1 MAKGKARGFEAL
13 MGWLSGR
20 GVDPDQAEA
29 LLRSLPNVDS
39 MTPTDLQRVIDQ
51 MNAPAPR
58 ARMDSPVSV
67 EDRVAGNPQ
76 TGMRPDPNIRSTLQ
90 ELDPEFSSRIDTAS
104 PEEIMA
110 AYRNAVNRAEGVRRG
125 APRQSPARV
134 MDTPVA
140 SVPPPQGPVRQMELP
155 LGPGAPEPNIR
166 ELLSGRLPPGMTGDR
181 VAAHNSLRDSWP
193 GPEDLEPEDL
203 AAFMAE
209 LSPLQRQYL
218 QALEK
223 NNWLGFDYPSQAA
236 SAGLALP
243 DAPRRWEMSPEL
255 LAARQALIDGYP
267 RGPGVPGELSGP
279 GQILTRQLDM
289 IPAPLR
295 GLPAP
300 SQRRL
305 GTTAG
310 VPMGPSSMPVIDV
323 PFEMVQPARRLTD
336 NRPPAPGVPSRAATA
351 ADELIDG
358 PSPGMRASQPEVPRP
373 VDDGPKMPWGSLAG
387 GLGLGLGLSQ
397 MMPEDAFKTPPASGS
412 GPKNATTADL
422 AEESR
427 PAPKVEVTEETPQ
440 PTVKQGPPDYSSQAR
455 QLIAR
460 ANDIQRQAGRQ
471 TPESIAL
478 INQANRLYEMAA
490 EGRRNGS
497 QPAIMPVEQQNQQT
511 SSIQRNAQEQVAQNQ
526 GTDYRSQARR
536 MMAELNIRSS
546 QGNISSAEYS
556 ATKRRID
563 ELFALAD
570 QEDNARRNPSQRD
583 RRPNTG
589 GGMGRVQFPPTRRL
603 QTRRSPSTT

>member
-58 ARMDSPVSV
+58 ARMESPVSL
-67 EDRVAGNPQ
+67 EERVVGNPE
-76 TGMRPDPNIRSTLQ
+76 TGLRRDGRFR
-90 ELDPEFSSRIDTAS
+90 EWFEEHDPEFAARMDGAS
-104 PEEIMA
+104 AEEIMDRYGKQVWSA
-110 AYRNAVNRAEGVRRG
+110 DNVRRG
-125 APRQSPARV
+125 APRKSPARV
-134 MDTPVA
+134 MDTPVDA
-140 SVPPPQGPVRQMELP
+140 VPPPQGPVRQLELP
-155 LGPGAPEPNIR
+155 LGPGAPEPDIR
-166 ELLSGRLPPGMTGDR
+166 
-181 VAAHNSLRDSWP
+181 SLIP
-193 GPEDLEPEDL
+193 FGV
-203 AAFMAE
+203 
-209 LSPLQRQYL
+209 
-218 QALEK
+218 
-223 NNWLGFDYPSQAA
+223 
-236 SAGLALP
+236 
-243 DAPRRWEMSPEL
+243 
-255 LAARQALIDGYP
+255 

-295 GLPAP
+295 GLP
-300 SQRRL
+300 
-305 GTTAG
+305 
-310 VPMGPSSMPVIDV
+310 GPSPQSVIDV

-336 NRPPAPGVPSRAATA
+336 NRPPVPGVPSRAATA

>member
-1 MAKGKARGFEAL
+1 

-20 GVDPDQAEA
+20 GIDPDQAES

-58 ARMDSPVSV
+58 ARMESPVSL
-67 EDRVAGNPQ
+67 EERVVGNPE
-76 TGMRPDPNIRSTLQ
+76 TGLRRDGRFR
-90 ELDPEFSSRIDTAS
+90 EWFEEHDPEFAARMDSAS
-104 PEEIMA
+104 AEEIMDRYGKQVWA
-110 AYRNAVNRAEGVRRG
+110 ADNVRRG
-125 APRQSPARV
+125 APRKSPARV

-166 ELLSGRLPPGMTGDR
+166 ELLG
-181 VAAHNSLRDSWP
+181 
-193 GPEDLEPEDL
+193 
-203 AAFMAE
+203 
-209 LSPLQRQYL
+209 
-218 QALEK
+218 
-223 NNWLGFDYPSQAA
+223 
-236 SAGLALP
+236 
-243 DAPRRWEMSPEL
+243 
-255 LAARQALIDGYP
+255 
-267 RGPGVPGELSGP
+267 
-279 GQILTRQLDM
+279 
-289 IPAPLR
+289 
-295 GLPAP
+295 P
-300 SQRRL
+300 SQRTPQTPQEQIASQFDAVTGNLGRDPFSAPRSPQPPRRPTAAMQPDDFTQRL
-305 GTTAG
+305 ADGRTQAWGGGDADEYVDWLTG
-310 VPMGPSSMPVIDV
+310 QRV
-323 PFEMVQPARRLTD
+323 RRPGAS
-336 NRPPAPGVPSRAATA
+336 PPPA

-397 MMPEDAFKTPPASGS
+397 MMPEDAFKTPPASGAT
-412 GPKNATTADL
+412 PKNSTTADL

-440 PTVKQGPPDYSSQAR
+440 PSVKQGPPDYSAQAR

-556 ATKRRID
+556 AMKRRID

-570 QEDNARRNPSQRD
+570 REDNARRNPSD

-589 GGMGRVQFPPTRRL
+589 GGMGRAQLIGKPKRGPELIGPTPGY
-603 QTRRSPSTT
+603 QKRRSPSTT

>member
-51 MNAPAPR
+51 MNDPAPR
-58 ARMDSPVSV
+58 ARMESPVSV

-90 ELDPEFSSRIDTAS
+90 ELDPEFSARIDTAS

-134 MDTPVA
+134 MDTPVDA
-140 SVPPPQGPVRQMELP
+140 VPPPQGPVRQMELP
-155 LGPGAPEPNIR
+155 LGPGAPEPDIR
-166 ELLSGRLPPGMTGDR
+166 
-181 VAAHNSLRDSWP
+181 SLIP
-193 GPEDLEPEDL
+193 FGV
-203 AAFMAE
+203 
-209 LSPLQRQYL
+209 
-218 QALEK
+218 
-223 NNWLGFDYPSQAA
+223 
-236 SAGLALP
+236 
-243 DAPRRWEMSPEL
+243 
-255 LAARQALIDGYP
+255 

-310 VPMGPSSMPVIDV
+310 VPMGPASMPVIDV
-323 PFEMVQPARRLTD
+323 PFEVVQPPRRLT
-336 NRPPAPGVPSRAATA
+336 A
-351 ADELIDG
+351 DG
-358 PSPGMRASQPEVPRP
+358 PSPGMRASQPESPRA
-373 VDDGPKMPWGSLAG
+373 VDAGPKMPWGSLAG

-397 MMPEDAFKTPPASGS
+397 MMPEDAFKTPPASGAA
-412 GPKNATTADL
+412 PKNSTTADL

-440 PTVKQGPPDYSSQAR
+440 PTVKQGPPDYSAQAR

-556 ATKRRID
+556 AMKRRID

-570 QEDNARRNPSQRD
+570 QEDNARRNPGD
-583 RRPNTG
+583 RRPNAG
-589 GGMGRVQFPPTRRL
+589 GGMGRAQMIGKPTRGPEL
-603 QTRRSPSTT
+603 IGPTPGYQKRRSPSTT

>member
-20 GVDPDQAEA
+20 GIDPDQAES

-58 ARMDSPVSV
+58 ARMESPVSL
-67 EDRVAGNPQ
+67 EERVVGNPE
-76 TGMRPDPNIRSTLQ
+76 TGLRRDGRFR
-90 ELDPEFSSRIDTAS
+90 EWFEEHDPEFAARMDSAS
-104 PEEIMA
+104 AEEIMDRYGKQVWA
-110 AYRNAVNRAEGVRRG
+110 ADNVRRG
-125 APRQSPARV
+125 APRKSPARV

-166 ELLSGRLPPGMTGDR
+166 ELLGPSPRMPQTPQEQIASQFDAVTGNLGRDPFSAPRSPQPPLMLAD
-181 VAAHNSLRDSWP
+181 
-193 GPEDLEPEDL
+193 DL
-203 AAFMAE
+203 A
-209 LSPLQRQYL
+209 
-218 QALEK
+218 
-223 NNWLGFDYPSQAA
+223 
-236 SAGLALP
+236 
-243 DAPRRWEMSPEL
+243 
-255 LAARQALIDGYP
+255 
-267 RGPGVPGELSGP
+267 
-279 GQILTRQLDM
+279 
-289 IPAPLR
+289 
-295 GLPAP
+295 
-300 SQRRL
+300 
-305 GTTAG
+305 
-310 VPMGPSSMPVIDV
+310 
-323 PFEMVQPARRLTD
+323 
-336 NRPPAPGVPSRAATA
+336 
-351 ADELIDG
+351 DG

-373 VDDGPKMPWGSLAG
+373 VDAGPKMPWGSLAG
-387 GLGLGLGLSQ
+387 GLGLGIGLSQ
-397 MMPEDAFKTPPASGS
+397 MMPEDAFKTPPASGAA
-412 GPKNATTADL
+412 PKNSTTADL
-422 AEESR
+422 AAESR

-440 PTVKQGPPDYSSQAR
+440 PTVKQGPPDYSAQAR

-556 ATKRRID
+556 AMKRRID

-570 QEDNARRNPSQRD
+570 QEDNARRNPSD

-589 GGMGRVQFPPTRRL
+589 GGMGRAQLIGKPKRGPELIGPTPGY
-603 QTRRSPSTT
+603 QKRRSPSTT